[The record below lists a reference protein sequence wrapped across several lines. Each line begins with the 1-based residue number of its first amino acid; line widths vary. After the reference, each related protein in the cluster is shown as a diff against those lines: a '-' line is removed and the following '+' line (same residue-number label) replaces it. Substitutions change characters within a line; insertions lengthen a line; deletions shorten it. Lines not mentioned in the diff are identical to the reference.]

1 MSRSDKETP
10 YRSQTPCVVFEDR
23 ASDDGEEEGPVK
35 RFVHRIDEEA
45 VVARIAMS
53 QALLSRRPSTSASPT
68 EMERQASLPPLPP
81 ALQPPLSDAGSE
93 QHRPFSRGDVDEE
106 EVTPPI
112 SRSRSPDVLSVAHI
126 LAGSSEPSVEPSAKP
141 SAEPSAEPPG
151 LNRSPSIVAAA
162 TALLGATGSGTRRR
176 LEVLSES
183 SPCPKRSRQS
193 ADGAE
198 QQPPTLWVGAIG
210 KNVSIRSGATPYQLK
225 LLSAAFQLCPQPT
238 SEQLLRL
245 ASHMSVAP
253 QELDTWFQ
261 RRWALQEWAQ
271 APGAHLQPATVARL
285 FYAEAE

>member
-1 MSRSDKETP
+1 MARC
-10 YRSQTPCVVFEDR
+10 QTPCVVFEDR

-68 EMERQASLPPLPP
+68 EMEKHASLPPLPP

-126 LAGSSEPSVEPSAKP
+126 LAGSAES

-162 TALLGATGSGTRRR
+162 TALLGATAHGTRRR
-176 LEVLSES
+176 LEVLSETSES
-183 SPCPKRSRQS
+183 SPCAKRSRQS
-193 ADGAE
+193 ADGAD

-238 SEQLLRL
+238 SDQLLRL

-261 RRWALQEWAQ
+261 RRRALQEWAQ